1 MILSLVEFA
10 IPTIERWFSRVVD
23 QRLHRLWG
31 EEKQV
36 VPPGYEIAISVV
48 VVNLLQCRQDHP
60 LVTSTR
66 EEQALSSSL
75 TLSLS
80 LGTSLG
86 FVG

>member
-36 VPPGYEIAISVV
+36 VPPGCEIAISVV
-48 VVNLLQCRQDHP
+48 VVNLPQCRQDHP

-66 EEQALSSSL
+66 EEQA
-75 TLSLS
+75 
-80 LGTSLG
+80 
-86 FVG
+86 

>member
-1 MILSLVEFA
+1 MFTAYGAYLIIRE
-10 IPTIERWFSRVVD
+10 RVVD

-36 VPPGYEIAISVV
+36 VPPGCEIAISVV

-66 EEQALSSSL
+66 EWWIRSPKNGYHFCSGGCRR
-75 TLSLS
+75 S
-80 LGTSLG
+80 LGEIRMY
-86 FVG
+86 